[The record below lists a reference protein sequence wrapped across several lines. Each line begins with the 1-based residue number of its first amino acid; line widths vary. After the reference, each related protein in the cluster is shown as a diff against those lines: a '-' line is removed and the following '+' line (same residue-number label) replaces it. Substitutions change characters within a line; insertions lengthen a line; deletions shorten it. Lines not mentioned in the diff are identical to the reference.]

1 MFAYPCPSCQQ
12 RLQASPERVGQ
23 RTICPK
29 CLQPI
34 VIPRPEGGEAEE
46 GRVGMRAETLG
57 DSPSTIF
64 VDDLPHDNDHAD
76 GMDLSHPYDEDE
88 DFAGYLNDSAP
99 PAGMDLPP
107 PSPIDEPYPSAS

>member
-34 VIPRPEGGEAEE
+34 VIPRAEAPVES
-46 GRVGMRAETLG
+46 GRVKVPAEMLG

-64 VDDLPHDNDHAD
+64 VEDLPHDDDQAD
-76 GMDLSHPYDEDE
+76 GMNLSLPFEDDEFE
-88 DFAGYLNDSAP
+88 GFLNDSAP
-99 PAGMDLPP
+99 LLGR
-107 PSPIDEPYPSAS
+107 